1 MRPNPVRLGYNGPD
15 RMVACRRLPGAARR
29 TDATP
34 AMMIPTEPI
43 GSIPRPPE
51 LVAAVRAGL
60 QARELAPLLDEAV
73 RATIAAFEATGAPVV
88 CDGEQGKLENFWSYP
103 VHGAP
108 NAAPDG
114 FLIPA
119 RLSAGDAGRHRMP
132 RLTRGPFRY
141 QSYADSFLALARR
154 HATLPLKQAVISP
167 SALSLMYPPDGIPG
181 YTREQ
186 FLDDL
191 VREHET
197 EIRRCLEAGAHKV
210 QVDFAEG
217 PLAMRLDP
225 SGALLASFVHL
236 NNLALRRFSSAER
249 ALIGLHVSPLGIQ
262 PHGADP
268 DAADCDYAELLPAL
282 FEIRAGSVYIAVAGQ
297 PDPSRVLR
305 IARDYA
311 RPEQRVFVGVTDP
324 AEPQVESA
332 KLVGDRLLQA
342 AKYLGPARLGSTD
355 DSGFAPFYDDTR
367 VSRET
372 AFAKIRAR
380 VEGTALA
387 SSILEQAA

>member
-1 MRPNPVRLGYNGPD
+1 MARPGFPFAAP
-15 RMVACRRLPGAARR
+15 ARR
-29 TDATP
+29 TAFPAKP
-34 AMMIPTEPI
+34 AMMIPTEAI

-60 QARELAPLLDEAV
+60 DARSLAPLLDEAV
-73 RATIAAFEATGAPVV
+73 RATVAALEATGAPVV

-114 FLIPA
+114 FRIPA
-119 RLSAGDAGRHRMP
+119 KLSSNDDARHRMP
-132 RLTRGPFRY
+132 RLTSGPFRY
-141 QSYADSFLALARR
+141 QCYADSFLAVARR
-154 HATLPLKQAVISP
+154 HATRPLKQAVISP

-181 YTREQ
+181 YPREQ
-186 FLDDL
+186 FLEDL

-197 EIRRCLEAGAHKV
+197 EIRRCLAAGAHKV

-236 NNLALRRFSSAER
+236 NNLALRRFSGAER

-262 PHGADP
+262 PPGGADRTQEGE
-268 DAADCDYAELLPAL
+268 ADYAELLPAL
-282 FEIRAGSVYIAVAGQ
+282 FEIRAGSVYIAMAGQ
-297 PDPSRVLR
+297 PDPERVLR

-311 RPEQRVFVGVTDP
+311 RPEQRVFVGVTNP
-324 AEPQVESA
+324 ADPQVESA
-332 KLVGDRLLQA
+332 RQVADRLLLA
-342 AKYLGPARLGSTD
+342 AEYLGPERLGSTD

-367 VSRET
+367 ISRET

-380 VEGTALA
+380 VEGSVLA
-387 SSILEQAA
+387 GSILEQAA

>member
-1 MRPNPVRLGYNGPD
+1 
-15 RMVACRRLPGAARR
+15 
-29 TDATP
+29 
-34 AMMIPTEPI
+34 MMIPTEPI

-51 LVAAVRAGL
+51 LVAALRARLDG
-60 QARELAPLLDEAV
+60 AALAPLLDEAV
-73 RATIAAFEATGAPVV
+73 RATVAALEATGSPVV

-108 NAAPDG
+108 NTAPDG
-114 FLIPA
+114 FRIPA
-119 RLSAGDAGRHRMP
+119 RLSGAGAEPAQHRMP
-132 RLTRGPFRY
+132 RLTHGPFRY
-141 QSYADSFLALARR
+141 QCYADSFLAAARR

-167 SALSLMYPPDGIPG
+167 SALSLMYPPDGIDG
-181 YTREQ
+181 YPREQ

-217 PLAMRLDP
+217 PLAIRLDP

-236 NNLALRRFSSAER
+236 NNLALRRFSKAER
-249 ALIGLHVSPLGIQ
+249 ALIGVHVSPLGMRM
-262 PHGADP
+262 HGGQAGAGKHGELDGL
-268 DAADCDYAELLPAL
+268 DYAELLPAL
-282 FEIRAGSVYIAVAGQ
+282 FEMHAGSFYIAMAGQ
-297 PDPSRVLR
+297 PDPERVLR

-324 AEPQVESA
+324 ADPRVESA
-332 KLVGDRLLQA
+332 REVADHVLLA
-342 AKYLGPARLGSTD
+342 ADYLGAARIGSTD

-380 VEGTALA
+380 VEGTRLA
-387 SSILEQAA
+387 GAILEPTA

>member
-1 MRPNPVRLGYNGPD
+1 MARTGSVPAAAFQAR
-15 RMVACRRLPGAARR
+15 GAAG
-29 TDATP
+29 ATP

-51 LVAAVRAGL
+51 LVAAVRAGVS
-60 QARELAPLLDEAV
+60 AGELAPLLDEAV
-73 RATIAAFEATGAPVV
+73 RATIAALEATGAPVV

-103 VHGAP
+103 VHGSP

-114 FLIPA
+114 FRIPA
-119 RLSAGDAGRHRMP
+119 RMSGAADGEREPRMP
-132 RLTRGPFRY
+132 RLLRGPFRY
-141 QSYADSFLALARR
+141 QCYADGFLAAARR
-154 HATLPLKQAVISP
+154 HATMPLKQAIISP

-186 FLDDL
+186 FLEDL

-262 PHGADP
+262 PAGP
-268 DAADCDYAELLPAL
+268 GEVDCDYADLLPAL
-282 FEIRAGSVYIAVAGQ
+282 FEIRAGSVYIALAGQ
-297 PDPSRVLR
+297 PEPSRVLR

-311 RPEQRVFVGVTDP
+311 RPEQQVFVGVTDP
-324 AEPQVESA
+324 ADPQVETA
-332 KLVGDRLLQA
+332 RQVADLLLLA
-342 AKYLGPARLGSTD
+342 ADTLGRARLGSTD

-380 VEGTALA
+380 VEGTRLA
-387 SSILEQAA
+387 SRILEGAA

>member
-1 MRPNPVRLGYNGPD
+1 MARAGSVPAAAVPAR
-15 RMVACRRLPGAARR
+15 GAAGV
-29 TDATP
+29 TP

-51 LVAAVRAGL
+51 LVAAVRAGVK
-60 QARELAPLLDEAV
+60 ACDLAPLLDDAV

-103 VHGAP
+103 VHGSP

-114 FLIPA
+114 FRIPA
-119 RLSAGDAGRHRMP
+119 RMAGALDADGAREPRMP
-132 RLTRGPFRY
+132 RLLRGPFRY
-141 QSYADSFLALARR
+141 QCYADGFLAAARR
-154 HATLPLKQAVISP
+154 HATMPLKQAIISP

-181 YTREQ
+181 YSREQ
-186 FLDDL
+186 FLEDL

-236 NNLALRRFSSAER
+236 NNLALRRFSHAER

-262 PHGADP
+262 PAGLESGEVE
-268 DAADCDYAELLPAL
+268 CDYADLLPAL
-282 FEIRAGSVYIAVAGQ
+282 FEIRAGSVYIALAGQ
-297 PDPSRVLR
+297 PEPSRVLR

-311 RPEQRVFVGVTDP
+311 RPEQHVFVGVTNP
-324 AEPQVESA
+324 ADPQVETPRQVA
-332 KLVGDRLLQA
+332 DRLLLA
-342 AKYLGPARLGSTD
+342 ADTLGRERLGSTD

-367 VSRET
+367 VSRDT

-380 VEGTALA
+380 VEGTRLA
-387 SSILEQAA
+387 SRILEGAA